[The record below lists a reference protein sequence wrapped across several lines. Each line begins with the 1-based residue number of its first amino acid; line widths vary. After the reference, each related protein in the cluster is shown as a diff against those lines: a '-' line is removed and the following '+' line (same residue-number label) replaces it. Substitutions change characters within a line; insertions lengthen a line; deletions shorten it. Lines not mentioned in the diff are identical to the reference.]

1 MGAKKKFRL
10 HTFDKESPLVFGLLT
25 DASDYKITWILNQ
38 TLGLNLKRS
47 EDLKWS
53 HKKLP
58 QSQSFPSY
66 LDDDTSLGQVQLI
79 KNYSSDQIRIP
90 EYRQVDY
97 LLIIRTLPELLEESK
112 WLDLLRKN
120 SELRGVYELEYQ
132 GLQDLIG

>member
-1 MGAKKKFRL
+1 MGDKKKFRL
-10 HTFDKESPLVFGLLT
+10 HTSDKESPLLFGLLT
-25 DASDYKITWILNQ
+25 DARDYKITWILNQ
-38 TLGLNLKRS
+38 TLGINLKRS

-66 LDDDTSLGQVQLI
+66 FDHDTSLGQVQLI
-79 KNYSSDQIRIP
+79 QNNSSAQVRIP

-97 LLIIRTLPELLEESK
+97 LLIIKTLPELLEEAN
-112 WLDLLRKN
+112 WLELLRGN
-120 SELRGVYELEYQ
+120 SEIRGVYELDYL